1 MRYSG
6 NDNDSGSRIDP
17 RPGIR
22 RLYVADIEGGPG
34 HLGLWL
40 IPILFGS
47 LLAALAPPILAQNDP
62 VLVRDGF
69 TETVLNEAGVVNVT
83 VVDGQGFGPNDH
95 GHRITD
101 TFLANTGKAHLV
113 QLYGEPVYR
122 LGDQDIWGVNTAALM
137 HHALNRIGGILWSA
151 TDDSPNYYYSGDSTA
166 AWEPEWWD
174 DEGDR
179 PYLKEAIATAEW
191 MTTQNILFISS
202 LENTLIVSLEDPR
215 AIYCDDYP
223 HIYQSDYWL
232 PHCGAL
238 DDYIAYSGVALDR
251 TIFVGAIREGTTALA
266 AVRAGGAFERNA
278 IYVESP
284 DASTSHATAV
294 LAAYATNLA
303 AANPAWGATR
313 LKQELMALATDETL
327 PYDFGPLD
335 SLGSRVVKVIRP
347 ADAPTAIEGVA
358 DEIPDAFALAQNYPN
373 PFNPET
379 VIDYAL
385 PQTSHVRLAVYDM
398 LGRTVT
404 VLVDSVRP
412 QGRHNVRFSAG
423 SLPTGT
429 YIYRLTANGET
440 RVRKMMLLQ

>member
-1 MRYSG
+1 MSVKP
-6 NDNDSGSRIDP
+6 SRF
-17 RPGIR
+17 
-22 RLYVADIEGGPG
+22 
-34 HLGLWL
+34 GLRL

-47 LLAALAPPILAQNDP
+47 LLTALAPPILAQNDP
-62 VLVRDGF
+62 VLVRGSF

-83 VVDGQGFGPNDH
+83 VVDGEGFGPNDH

-101 TFLANTGKAHLV
+101 TFLANTEKAHLV

-179 PYLKEAIATAEW
+179 PYYKEAIATAEW

-202 LENTLIVSLEDPR
+202 LENPIIVSFEDQR
-215 AIYCDDYP
+215 AIYCEDYP

-266 AVRAGGAFERNA
+266 AVRAGGAFERNT

-313 LKQELMALATDETL
+313 LRQELMALATDETL

-358 DEIPDAFALAQNYPN
+358 DEIPDAFALEQNYPN
-373 PFNPET
+373 PFNPSTTIEFSLDKAQRVT
-379 VIDYAL
+379 
-385 PQTSHVRLAVYDM
+385 LAVYDM
-398 LGRTVT
+398 LGREVS
-404 VLVDSVRP
+404 VLMDGVRP
-412 QGRHNVRFSAG
+412 AARYSVSFDASGLAS
-423 SLPTGT
+423 GT
-429 YIYRLTANGET
+429 YLYVLRTEEQVAVKT
-440 RVRKMMLLQ
+440 MLLIR

>member
-1 MRYSG
+1 MGYSG
-6 NDNDSGSRIDP
+6 NNGSGSPIAS

-22 RLYVADIEGGPG
+22 RLYLADIEGGACS
-34 HLGLWL
+34 LGLWL
-40 IPILFGS
+40 IPILLGS
-47 LLAALAPPILAQNDP
+47 LLTALAPPILAQNDP

-69 TETVLNEAGVVNVT
+69 TETILNEAGVVNVT
-83 VVDGQGFGPNDH
+83 VVDGEGFGPNDH
-95 GHRITD
+95 GHRITN

-122 LGDQDIWGVNTAALM
+122 LGDQDIWGVNTGALM

-151 TDDSPNYYYSGDSTA
+151 TDDSPNYYYSD
-166 AWEPEWWD
+166 WPEGWDLEAEQWD

-179 PYLKEAIATAEW
+179 PYYKEAIATAEW

-202 LENTLIVSLEDPR
+202 LENPIIVSFEDQR

-232 PHCGAL
+232 PDCGAL
-238 DDYIAYSGVALDR
+238 DDYIAHSGVALDR
-251 TIFVGAIREGTTALA
+251 TIFVGGIRDGTTAQA

-284 DASTSHATAV
+284 DGSTSHATAV

-313 LKQELMALATDETL
+313 LKQELMALATNETL

-347 ADAPTAIEGVA
+347 TDAPTAIEGVI
-358 DEIPDAFALAQNYPN
+358 DEMPDAFALEQNYPN
-373 PFNPET
+373 PFNPG
-379 VIDYAL
+379 
-385 PQTSHVRLAVYDM
+385 TSISWTQPVSGQVRLSVYNL
-398 LGRTVT
+398 LGQNMAT
-404 VLVDSVRP
+404 LVDGLRPAGEHEVRLDAS
-412 QGRHNVRFSAG
+412 GWNSGVYVYV
-423 SLPTGT
+423 LETGT
-429 YIYRLTANGET
+429 HTLT
-440 RVRKMMLLQ
+440 RHMVLLK